1 MAKTLTFSDSHCHL
15 DFESFSSNISTLL
28 SQCHQAHIKNIVI
41 PTVGPENWLRA
52 LNFAKEYSSKNVN
65 LHTCLGI
72 HPWFLNKLNSNSLAE
87 LEALL
92 AQRVTEVVAIG
103 EAGIDGVIA
112 KDHDNINQQLS
123 VFEGQLQLAKNY
135 QLPIIVHHRRSHQ
148 YIVPLL
154 KKYQLSKGGIIHAFS
169 GSYQQACQY
178 IDLGFKLGIGGTITY
193 PRAEKTIK
201 TVKRLPLDSLV
212 LETDAP
218 SMPLYGFQGQD
229 NSPLRIIDVFKAL
242 SIIRA
247 ETADELAM
255 VLEKNIHLILPR
267 LSSVPHQRY

>member
-1 MAKTLTFSDSHCHL
+1 MTQALAFTDSHCHL
-15 DFESFSSNISTLL
+15 DFEAFSNNIETLL
-28 SQCHQAHIKNIVI
+28 NQCHQAYINNIVI
-41 PTVGPENWLRA
+41 PTVGPKNWLKA
-52 LNFAKEYSSKNVN
+52 LRFAKKFTSKDVT

-72 HPWFLNKLNSNSLAE
+72 HPWFLSELYSNSLAD

-92 AQRVTEVVAIG
+92 IQHLAEVVAIG

-112 KDHDNINQQLS
+112 KEHDNINQQLAI
-123 VFEGQLQLAKNY
+123 FEGQIQLAQKY
-135 QLPIIVHHRRSHQ
+135 QLPIVIHHRRSHQ
-148 YIVPLL
+148 HIVPLL
-154 KKYQLSKGGIIHAFS
+154 KKYQLDKAGIIHAFS

-201 TVKRLPLDSLV
+201 AVKRLPLESLV

-229 NSPLRIIDVFKAL
+229 NSPLRIIDIFKAL
-242 SIIRA
+242 CMIRT
-247 ETADELAM
+247 EPADDVAM
-255 VLEKNIHLILPR
+255 ALEQNIRFILPT
-267 LSSVPHQRY
+267 LSSPA